1 MEGPQ
6 LRYDLWGVIDGGS
19 VAINIG
25 PVVFDYFLV
34 AGSVEGPQ
42 LRYDLWGVNDGG
54 SVAINKGLMVFDYVL
69 VAGSVDAS

>member
-1 MEGPQ
+1 M
-6 LRYDLWGVIDGGS
+6 
-19 VAINIG
+19 
-25 PVVFDYFLV
+25 VFDDVLV